1 MTSCKNDGY
10 DILFWSI
17 ISVIVFILLFYLII
31 YITYKITINNF
42 ISKYNEN
49 FEQDCNALQPITYR
63 NNVYIPIENGVY
75 EKSLADALY
84 DISINTTNAQC
95 TNILPLPN
103 PPTFTHQLRVE
114 GISPINGNLTMYG
127 YIFWN
132 KNHNKVAFSFAGT
145 EILSQVYSDL
155 QIKQIAPTLLNG
167 YKDGVLVHQ
176 GFYNIYL
183 SIRNILWN
191 WWNDNKSWVKT
202 FYITGKSL
210 GGALSIICGYDFAN
224 VFKELKCINKLPAC
238 NSQTGSNKIKN
249 LPIQYSFA
257 SPRTGNV
264 LFANIFNKRLKTTIR
279 INNTE
284 DIIPQLPPAKIDDYI
299 YEQTKG
305 SVPFTLALSSLLD
318 NHTIS
323 YNNLPICSQVAPC
336 FITN

>member
-1 MTSCKNDGY
+1 MTSCKNSGY

-17 ISVIVFILLFYLII
+17 ISVIFFIILFYLII

-42 ISKYNEN
+42 INKINESFQQN
-49 FEQDCNALQPITYR
+49 CDTLPPIIYR

-84 DISINTTNAQC
+84 DISINTTKAEC
-95 TNILPLPN
+95 PNIIPLHN

-114 GISPINGNLTMYG
+114 SVSPIDGNMTMYA

-132 KNHNKVAFSFAGT
+132 KNHSKVVFSFAGT
-145 EILSQVYSDL
+145 ASLSQINSDL
-155 QIKQIAPTLLNG
+155 QIKQVAPTLLNG
-167 YKDGVLVHQ
+167 YKDGVLVHE
-176 GFYNIYL
+176 GFYNIYI
-183 SIRNILWN
+183 SIRTILWN
-191 WWNDNKSWVKT
+191 WWNDNKLWVKT

-210 GGALSIICGYDFAN
+210 GGALSNICGYDFAN
-224 VFKELKCINKLPAC
+224 VFKELKCINKIPAC

-249 LPIQYSFA
+249 LPIHYSFA

-279 INNTE
+279 VNNTE
-284 DIIPQLPPAKIDDYI
+284 DIIPQLPPAKIGNYI

-305 SVPFTLALSSLLD
+305 SVPFTLALNSLKE
-318 NHTIS
+318 NHVVA
-323 YNNLPICSQVAPC
+323 YDNLPICSQVAPC
-336 FITN
+336 FITD